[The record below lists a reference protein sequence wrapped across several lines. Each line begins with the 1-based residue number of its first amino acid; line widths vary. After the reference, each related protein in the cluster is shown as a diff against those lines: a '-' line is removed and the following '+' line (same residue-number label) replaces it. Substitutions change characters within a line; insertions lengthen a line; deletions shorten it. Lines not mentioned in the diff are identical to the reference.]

1 MSLFCLLTE
10 LSRIARGKGVGLLCA
25 LSFCVLGPAFAQSPM
40 TLDQVLQSLKSGIPS
55 HAELVAQIS
64 QRGANFH
71 IDVVALEQLLAAGAT
86 PALIEAIETPPAT
99 RPGSSREG
107 VDGLP
112 VFSGEATSGDEG
124 PVTRE
129 HILGVLRNN
138 GDQALLAG
146 LVTQYGIAFPYTPVI
161 GREFQD
167 AGANS
172 AVLATI
178 ATAIVGSARL
188 PDGFTILPVAR
199 AADYTGSERSGRLDI
214 RLHVDG
220 AVELRIQGERVMLK
234 TLQAQPARDA
244 GTESTGRLPL
254 RPLKKLD
261 VAKRDGRGQFV
272 VLQRPSAENNF
283 LAMIRIYDPKGGED
297 RYHLRI
303 LWETE

>member
-1 MSLFCLLTE
+1 MPLFRPLAG
-10 LSRIARGKGVGLLCA
+10 LSRIVRYSGIALLFA
-25 LSFCVLGPAFAQSPM
+25 VSLSVAGPSLAQSPM
-40 TLDQVLQSLKSGIPS
+40 TLDQVVQSLKSGVPS
-55 HAELVAQIS
+55 HAELVAQVA
-64 QRGANFH
+64 QRGTDFQ
-71 IDVVALEQLLAAGAT
+71 IDIVALEQLLAAGAT
-86 PALIEAIETPPAT
+86 PALIEAIEIPRTS
-99 RPGSSREG
+99 RPGTSREG
-107 VDGLP
+107 SESVP
-112 VFSGEATSGDEG
+112 VFSGESTTGDEG

-129 HILGVLRNN
+129 HILGVLRSN

-146 LVTQYGIAFPYTPVI
+146 LVTHYGIAFPYTPAI

-167 AGANS
+167 AGANA

-188 PDGFTILPVAR
+188 PDGFAILPIAR
-199 AADYTGSERSGRLDI
+199 AADYTGSEQNGRLDI

-244 GTESTGRLPL
+244 GSESTGRLPL
-254 RPLKKLD
+254 RRLKKLE

-303 LWETE
+303 LWESE

>member
-1 MSLFCLLTE
+1 MPLFCPLAG
-10 LSRIARGKGVGLLCA
+10 LSRIVRYSGIALLFA
-25 LSFCVLGPAFAQSPM
+25 VSLSVAGPSLAQSPM
-40 TLDQVLQSLKSGIPS
+40 TLDQVVQSLKSGVPS
-55 HAELVAQIS
+55 HAELVAQVA
-64 QRGANFH
+64 QRGTDFQ
-71 IDVVALEQLLAAGAT
+71 IDIVALEQLLAAGAT
-86 PALIEAIETPPAT
+86 PALIEAIEIPRTS
-99 RPGSSREG
+99 RPGTSREG
-107 VDGLP
+107 SESVP
-112 VFSGEATSGDEG
+112 VFSGESTTGDEG

-129 HILGVLRNN
+129 HILGVLRSN

-146 LVTQYGIAFPYTPVI
+146 LVTHYGIAFPYTPAI

-167 AGANS
+167 AGANA

-188 PDGFTILPVAR
+188 PDGFAILPIAR
-199 AADYTGSERSGRLDI
+199 AADYTGSEQNGRLDI

-244 GTESTGRLPL
+244 GSESTGRLPL
-254 RPLKKLD
+254 RRLKKLE

-272 VLQRPSAENNF
+272 VLQRPSAENSF

-303 LWETE
+303 LWESE